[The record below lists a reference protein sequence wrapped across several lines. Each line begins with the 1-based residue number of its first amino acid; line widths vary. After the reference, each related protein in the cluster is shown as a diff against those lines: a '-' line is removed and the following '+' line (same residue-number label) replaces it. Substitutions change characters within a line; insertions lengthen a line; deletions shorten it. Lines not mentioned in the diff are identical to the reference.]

1 MNEVAEPNKATAHIQ
16 KTAPGP
22 PKAIA
27 VATPAILPTPTRPA
41 KDIISDWND
50 ETPFSDFSP
59 FFNCFSMS
67 GMPRICR
74 NLVVRVKYTQ
84 IGRASCRERV
94 RMEGGS

>member
-1 MNEVAEPNKATAHIQ
+1 MKEVAEPKSATAHIQ

-41 KDIISDWND
+41 SDIISDWKED
-50 ETPFSDFSP
+50 TPFSDFSP
-59 FFNCFSMS
+59 WRSCLSMS
-67 GMPRICR
+67 GSPRIWR
-74 NLVVRVKYTQ
+74 NFVE

-94 RMEGGS
+94 ERSGGDEAEMR